1 MKNSEAAPVRVMS
14 CGTFDHLHPG
24 HRSFLEQ
31 AAALGDELVVVVA
44 RDENVGR
51 LKGRRPDHPEEARL
65 AGVAALGIAA
75 QVRLGYP
82 GSDFLRIVKE
92 LAPQIIALGYDQK
105 PPPGLAAALPEVE
118 VVVLKPYY
126 PEKYKSSLVRAAA
139 SAPGSD
145 A

>member
-1 MKNSEAAPVRVMS
+1 MKGRVLS

-44 RDENVGR
+44 RDENVR
-51 LKGRRPDHPEEARL
+51 RIKGCSPDHDEEKRRTR
-65 AGVAALGIAA
+65 VEALGIAS

-82 GSDFLRIVKE
+82 GPDFLRIVAEIK
-92 LAPQIIALGYDQK
+92 PQIIALGYDQK
-105 PPPGLAAALPEVE
+105 PPPGLQEAFPQMQL
-118 VVVLKPYY
+118 VVLKPYY
-126 PEKYKSSLVRAAA
+126 PEKYKSSIFRAAA
-139 SAPGSD
+139 SAPGSK

>member
-1 MKNSEAAPVRVMS
+1 MVVRVLS

-44 RDENVGR
+44 RDENVRR
-51 LKGRRPDHPEEARL
+51 LKGRPPAQGEEERRARVESL
-65 AGVAALGIAA
+65 RVAARVLLGHE
-75 QVRLGYP
+75 GP
-82 GSDFLRIVKE
+82 DFLRIVAE
-92 LAPQIIALGYDQK
+92 VQPQVIALGYDQK
-105 PPPGLAAALPEVE
+105 PPARLREAFPKIQ
-118 VVVLKPYY
+118 VVVLDPYY
-126 PEKYKSSLVRAAA
+126 PEKYKSSLFRAAA